1 MKLSLPKIL
10 CFCIA
15 LFSIIASS
23 FRHDGN
29 ASSFTT
35 YNPISHFSPSSDDL
49 ANLYTYSNQESFI
62 QNDVQSVHASTLL
75 RIPNALMVLYFGGTR
90 EGAADV
96 KIYRSMLY
104 DNARVWSKP
113 EVILTREMLS
123 KYSGK
128 FIKKLGNPVAFSDIH
143 GRIHV
148 FVVGVS
154 LGGWATSKI
163 YQFYYNNNALHY
175 VGELHLSEFANFSTL
190 VRNPPILLD
199 DGGFIM
205 PIYHEFAS
213 KYALLAFFDSN
224 AKLREV
230 KRINY
235 LKSQLQPSI
244 IALDKSHCL
253 AFFRYYRADDNNAY
267 IQTCSDY
274 ANKWQPPVQ
283 SNIKNHDSSSVLVNL
298 NINLESLDSLHSAR
312 DSMSH
317 FEALDKQS
325 NQNLDSKNL
334 NFGDSL
340 LKNDNDA
347 LPYPYG
353 MEFMEEALCQDC
365 RDSSLPLGMT
375 GNLDSK
381 NMQRNSSVSLTNG
394 NATMNHMFANNTS
407 CVMLRTKSETSSG
420 SETSFKSKQNL
431 DSKENQNLDSKNK
444 DSSLSLGMTNLSH
457 VEDEAANIS
466 LLDSM
471 DSYDKSQNDNM
482 VMNKTSENNL
492 STVMLNTAPEKSLR
506 QNQTSPQKQK
516 STQPYIILIHNDGVE
531 YNEGEKN
538 PHARHLI
545 SLYWLRDIKH
555 ARFEKLLTLDTS
567 RLSHGYGE
575 ISYPS
580 AIVDDTYLHITYTYN
595 RGYIKYIRI
604 KLETLKSL
612 IKEKEHV

>member
-312 DSMSH
+312 HDNVNH
-317 FEALDKQS
+317 FMALDKDS
-325 NQNLDSKNL
+325 NELDSKNL
-334 NFGDSL
+334 VMESANMNFPSPPSL
-340 LKNDNDA
+340 AGEGNYIYPCERRQHKFPLA
-347 LPYPYG
+347 LREG
-353 MEFMEEALCQDC
+353 VGGGVSC
-365 RDSSLPLGMT
+365 
-375 GNLDSK
+375 LDSK
-381 NMQRNSSVSLTNG
+381 DSSHSFRMTENVILNLPT
-394 NATMNHMFANNTS
+394 
-407 CVMLRTKSETSSG
+407 VMLRTKTETSNG
-420 SETSFKSKQNL
+420 
-431 DSKENQNLDSKNK
+431 
-444 DSSLSLGMTNLSH
+444 
-457 VEDEAANIS
+457 
-466 LLDSM
+466 
-471 DSYDKSQNDNM
+471 
-482 VMNKTSENNL
+482 NKTPFD
-492 STVMLNTAPEKSLR
+492 STTSLR

>member
-317 FEALDKQS
+317 FEALDKDS
-325 NQNLDSKNL
+325 NELDSKNL
-334 NFGDSL
+334 VMESANMNFPSPPSL
-340 LKNDNDA
+340 AGEGNYIYPCERRQHKFPLA
-347 LPYPYG
+347 LREG
-353 MEFMEEALCQDC
+353 VGGGVSC
-365 RDSSLPLGMT
+365 
-375 GNLDSK
+375 LDSK
-381 NMQRNSSVSLTNG
+381 DSSHAFRMTGLCYVEQKLHVDDKRHLEFSHRHVEDEDRNIL
-394 NATMNHMFANNTS
+394 F
-407 CVMLRTKSETSSG
+407 
-420 SETSFKSKQNL
+420 L
-431 DSKENQNLDSKNK
+431 DSKDSFGITENLDSKNK
-444 DSSLSLGMTNLSH
+444 DSSHSFRMTENVILNLP
-457 VEDEAANIS
+457 
-466 LLDSM
+466 
-471 DSYDKSQNDNM
+471 
-482 VMNKTSENNL
+482 
-492 STVMLNTAPEKSLR
+492 TVMLRTKTETSNGNKTPFDSTTSLR

-580 AIVDDTYLHITYTYN
+580 AIVDDAYLHITYTYN
-595 RGYIKYIRI
+595 RGYIKYVRI